1 MRAREHAS
9 AISQCGHALC
19 GAPRRA
25 MKRRRAV
32 RRGIVRRCATR
43 RTVFVTIAAVAIVFV
58 VRVSQPHSAQR
69 GCRGRRSRTARARI
83 SRRFGAHVLS
93 RKRLDALRR
102 VRAVA
107 RSRAVTT
114 KAARARVGRRRSVAH
129 VAARQ
134 GHHARGAAARRRR
147 RRPERSQRGVRRAHC
162 GACRARPRG
171 GGGCGRSRDAQEDAA
186 SSACT
191 RRSTALGGA
200 IVYMPRCATRGQPRC
215 SPASCCAV
223 YCCVCWGGEG
233 AGGGGADTVSA
244 FATSE

>member
-58 VRVSQPHSAQR
+58 VRVSQTHSPQR

-93 RKRLDALRR
+93 RKRLDALCR

-147 RRPERSQRGVRRAHC
+147 RRPERSQPSARRAHC
-162 GACRARPRG
+162 GAPGAPARRRRVRPFARRAG
-171 GGGCGRSRDAQEDAA
+171 GCCVECVYKAQHRLRRRDSLHAALRYARAAAVLARLVLCSLLLRLLGRRGCGR
-186 SSACT
+186 
-191 RRSTALGGA
+191 RR
-200 IVYMPRCATRGQPRC
+200 RGH
-215 SPASCCAV
+215 
-223 YCCVCWGGEG
+223 CVGLC
-233 AGGGGADTVSA
+233 DQ
-244 FATSE
+244 